1 MMNFD
6 LIAKHYNWIEKIIF
20 RSDLEKVRRMNLA
33 LVKNAKS
40 ILLLGD
46 GDGRFL
52 EQVSLMGTDAF
63 IVSVDS
69 SAKMIDLSK
78 RKLEKSAL
86 NVEFNCTKIEDFQ
99 PIDNFKPDLIIAHFF
114 LDCFT
119 HDEVKLIIDRV
130 SEWAAVNAKFVI
142 SDFLITKKTSFN
154 KIYQKMLTKIMIR
167 FFRLFCGI
175 STRFLPN
182 IPKIMTAQGWNCLS
196 QESLKSE
203 FINSWVWQIEG
214 YAKRP

>member
-1 MMNFD
+1 MNFD
-6 LIAKHYNWIEKIIF
+6 LIAKHYNWMEKIIF
-20 RSDLEKVRRMNLA
+20 RSDLEKVRSMNLA
-33 LVKNAKS
+33 LIKNAKA

-99 PIDNFKPDLIIAHFF
+99 PIESFKPDLIIAHFF

-142 SDFLITKKTSFN
+142 SDFLLTKNASFN
-154 KIYQKMLTKIMIR
+154 RIYQKMLTKIMIR

-182 IPKIMTAQGWNCLS
+182 IPKIMTSQGWNCLS

>member
-1 MMNFD
+1 MNFD
-6 LIAKHYNWIEKIIF
+6 LIAKHYNWMEKIIF
-20 RSDLEKVRRMNLA
+20 RSDLEKVRSMNLA
-33 LVKNAKS
+33 LIKNAKA

-99 PIDNFKPDLIIAHFF
+99 PIESFKPDLIIAHFF

-142 SDFLITKKTSFN
+142 SDFSITKKTSFN
-154 KIYQKMLTKIMIR
+154 RIYQKMLTKIMIR

-182 IPKIMTAQGWNCLS
+182 IPKIMTTQGWNCLS